1 MKAAVVTLIVMAA
14 FGTPAEG
21 PRFEKYAGEYAY
33 GLTILP
39 PWADGGKLVVN
50 LPEHLEYEAR
60 GMGILRHNDQ
70 EPRGHWEVA
79 ADGGRATLNVESPS
93 APGVRI
99 EAEAK
104 AVGKDRVEI
113 TVRILNGGK
122 IPLPAVKPLYCF
134 HYRELSGFP
143 QWVDNFKH
151 TYVLRGGKPVAL
163 AEVPTKSAQ
172 AKVKGGT
179 IAGCDQHDN
188 GFAEKQGGLID
199 GGVDAAVA
207 AVEALDGRRKVL
219 VAWSPGKSILSNAN
233 IPCLH
238 ADPYYGTIE
247 PGQSAEAKGVL
258 LFTEGPLDEAFSR
271 LRDESRGAPAPRP
284 GK

>member
-1 MKAAVVTLIVMAA
+1 MRLLEWGLVGLLSLLAP
-14 FGTPAEG
+14 GER
-21 PRFEKYAGEYAY
+21 PRFEKYSGEYAY

-39 PWADGGKLVVN
+39 PWAEGGKLVVN
-50 LPEHLEYEAR
+50 LPEHLEYESR
-60 GMGILRHNDQ
+60 GMGILRHNDK

-79 ADGGRATLNVESPS
+79 AEGGRATLNVESPT
-93 APGVRI
+93 AAGVRI

-104 AVGKDRVEI
+104 AAGRDRVEF
-113 TVRILNGGK
+113 TLRIFNGGK
-122 IPLPAVKPLYCF
+122 IPLAAVKPLYCF
-134 HYRELSGFP
+134 HYRELTGFP

-151 TYVLRGGKPVAL
+151 TYVLRGGKPLAL
-163 AEVPTKSAQ
+163 ADIATKTAQ

-179 IAGCDQHDN
+179 VAGCEQHDN
-188 GFAEKQGGLID
+188 GFAEKQGGLLE
-199 GGVDAAVA
+199 GGVEAAIT
-207 AVEALDGRRKVL
+207 AVESLDGKRKLL

-258 LFTEGPLDEAFSR
+258 LFTEGPLEEGFSR
-271 LRDESRGAPAPRP
+271 LRGEGRGAPPARP